1 MAQTTIQGSFLGDGT
16 VTGVKIGADFI
27 SAQTALAA
35 PDLVSTDEI
44 LVSDAGVIKRMDIS
58 VLEIAATQI
67 TASGTL
73 PALNGSNL
81 TALNGSAIASGTVPP
96 AQLGS
101 GSSITAKFLRG
112 DGSWQPLTSAAITG
126 TTTGVDNRVAVYDG
140 TTTLEGLAALTF
152 NGSTLALTGNM
163 TASSTVTASSFT
175 TSNGGTLKLVGANN
189 NNYITIIANADAHSS
204 NAAYTWPYQDG
215 ANNTVMVT
223 NGSGSMTWEVISASW
238 IGTGTLVVARGGTGT
253 NTFTANGI
261 LVGNSTSAVAVT
273 ATMATKG
280 HVMIGDGSGVPSMLA
295 IGSNDQVLT
304 ADSGE
309 ATGVKWAAVAAGG
322 LSLEMT
328 LVLGS

>member
-1 MAQTTIQGSFLGDGT
+1 MPYIANPLEGIPLVNTFITDQVSLGAAAASDDT
-16 VTGVKIGADFI
+16 LIIYDL
-27 SAQTALAA
+27 SATALKQLTIANLQA
-35 PDLVSTDEI
+35 GVLVSPALTGTPTAPTQ
-44 LVSDAGVIKRMDIS
+44 SAGNDTTR
-58 VLEIAATQI
+58 IATTAFVTAAGTIINTNANNRII
-67 TASGTL
+67 TGSGT
-73 PALNGSNL
+73 AGTLNGESNL
-81 TALNGSAIASGTVPP
+81 TFS
-96 AQLGS
+96 
-101 GSSITAKFLRG
+101 
-112 DGSWQPLTSAAITG
+112 
-126 TTTGVDNRVAVYDG
+126 
-140 TTTLEGLAALTF
+140 
-152 NGSTLALTGNM
+152 GSTLALTGSM
-163 TASSTVTASSFT
+163 TASSTVTASSFIT
-175 TSNGGTLKLVGANN
+175 EPDGPLKLVGDNN
-189 NNYITIIANADAHSS
+189 NFITIIASSSAHSQ
-204 NAAYTWPYQDG
+204 NRAYTWPSQDG

-223 NGSGSMTWEVISASW
+223 NGGGSMTWEVINAGW
-238 IGTGTLVVARGGTGT
+238 IGTGTLAVARGGTGT